1 MTITATS
8 GGGGGGSSNRRRRI
22 PCSRKIDDDELLV
35 MASSVHHQQQL
46 QHQLPL
52 PLPPMSTS
60 TPTQSLGAA
69 EADSDATDVNH
80 HQQGKKKRNNIT
92 PRKIVSRLFHG
103 GERRPYAADTVSAAD
118 CDDDDSDDDGGVDE
132 QYVNVE
138 MERIDS
144 ASPIDNKLT
153 VTNHYL
159 ESRTSVV
166 DVALPDATATAEH
179 DAVNNDIQA
188 VGGADIMNHNHRNY
202 HGNDHNHERHPDL
215 LLGHHS
221 VAYSVGSKFIEVK
234 LLDDNNHGEME
245 AAIPSM
251 AEDNENNVTEIDTHR
266 KERMIATGNEE
277 GGDGNNRGSENSNDV
292 KMDIDDDGN
301 IAPKQQQRTTRTLL
315 ECITGKASPG
325 GGKSN
330 AGSSGCDYLMCGSN
344 FPDDICALWS
354 QHHSTATSTAAA
366 CHEDRADISSEQNDV
381 ETMENV
387 IDNDEVAVEEDED
400 EEEEHQQLRKKR
412 DRLRRRRANTTKRA
426 KVDAKSLPDV
436 PAPIEL
442 PQVFIKRPNS
452 YGAISSS
459 IRSKDDNSHHNAI
472 VSMDEVRDTRQPD
485 EEEEE
490 KEPVV
495 AVNAAPGTARVED
508 GRPPMYLRSKS
519 ATATAY
525 RNTISGKSN
534 MGLQLSS
541 SGIEHGMVVPPF
553 GRSILPPQ
561 LLLRGRSLQ
570 LFSHTLDG
578 GSSSGLPPAFSL
590 SLQKQPTRG
599 ENEEKLNVVSSSSSE
614 ANLSSKDSDDAGV
627 DGGGSS
633 ATLAIS
639 SLTSF
644 YRERYLTL
652 CEEGKFHIRFLDT
665 YQGRNPNSTNGCTVI
680 APLMCV
686 QYFTSDGAEQ
696 HKNNDA
702 ASNPWND
709 GILDEVIN
717 HVIDDQ
723 AAAILTEVRNKLNL
737 EQDAFIIPSDV
748 HDHFI
753 TEGLLSTSQF
763 VGVCGGNILDD
774 LHVQA
779 LKSALLVSFCDELWK
794 NRKVAATFFFHGH
807 VIALHVV
814 GNGGGGG
821 GGGNGLENN
830 NQVSIELID
839 SLPDPE
845 TWLKRTNRR
854 QSSMSSYSSLDWNG
868 KERESLTQCN
878 SEDASDEWDR
888 LLGCDDG
895 ASGYDELPKNAIRV
909 RCTDVEQFDILIR
922 HYACS
927 KFTKEEQQFIDSTAW
942 DDNSGYCECSFDPR
956 VFQAFIWAEAE

>member
-1 MTITATS
+1 MTSTATS
-8 GGGGGGSSNRRRRI
+8 GGGGSSNRRRRI
-22 PCSRKIDDDELLV
+22 PCSRKIDYDEL
-35 MASSVHHQQQL
+35 MASSVHHDLEHQE
-46 QHQLPL
+46 QLP
-52 PLPPMSTS
+52 PLSTS
-60 TPTQSLGAA
+60 TQSRGAV
-69 EADSDATDVNH
+69 EADSDVTDVNH
-80 HQQGKKKRNNIT
+80 HQQRKKKRNNST
-92 PRKIVSRLFHG
+92 PRKIVSRLFRG
-103 GERRPYAADTVSAAD
+103 GKRRQYAADTVAAAD
-118 CDDDDSDDDGGVDE
+118 CDADNSDDDGGVDE
-132 QYVNVE
+132 HYVNVE
-138 MERIDS
+138 MERMDS
-144 ASPIDNKLT
+144 ASPIS
-153 VTNHYL
+153 NHYL

-166 DVALPDATATAEH
+166 DVARPDATAEH
-179 DAVNNDIQA
+179 DAVNNVQV
-188 VGGADIMNHNHRNY
+188 VGGADIMNRNHRNY
-202 HGNDHNHERHPDL
+202 HGNDNNHDRHQDL

-234 LLDDNNHGEME
+234 LLDDNNHDELE

-251 AEDNENNVTEIDTHR
+251 AEYNDNENNVTEIVSIR
-266 KERMIATGNEE
+266 KERMIATGKEIEGCIDE
-277 GGDGNNRGSENSNDV
+277 GGDFNDKGSENSNVV

-301 IAPKQQQRTTRTLL
+301 KAPQQQQQRTTRTFL
-315 ECITGKASPG
+315 ECITGKASAG
-325 GGKSN
+325 GGGSN
-330 AGSSGCDYLMCGSN
+330 SGSSGCDYFICGPAL
-344 FPDDICALWS
+344 PDDICALWS
-354 QHHSTATSTAAA
+354 HQSTATSSSAA
-366 CHEDRADISSEQNDV
+366 CHDDRADTSTEQDDV

-387 IDNDEVAVEEDED
+387 IDNDEDVVEEDED
-400 EEEEHQQLRKKR
+400 EEEEHQQHRKKR
-412 DRLRRRRANTTKRA
+412 DRLRRRRVKTTKRA

-442 PQVFIKRPNS
+442 PQVFIKRPGS
-452 YGAISSS
+452 YGASSS
-459 IRSKDDNSHHNAI
+459 SRSKDDNSHHNAI
-472 VSMDEVRDTRQPD
+472 VSMDEERDARQPD
-485 EEEEE
+485 QEETTLRHASATEGEE
-490 KEPVV
+490 KEDPVV
-495 AVNAAPGTARVED
+495 AIIAAPGTARVED
-508 GRPPMYLRSKS
+508 GRPPMYARSKS

-525 RNTISGKSN
+525 RNTISGKNN
-534 MGLQLSS
+534 MGVQMSS
-541 SGIEHGMVVPPF
+541 SGIEHGMIVPPF
-553 GRSILPPQ
+553 GRPIMPPQ

-570 LFSHTLDG
+570 LFPHTLDG
-578 GSSSGLPPAFSL
+578 RSSSGLPLAFSL
-590 SLQKQPTRG
+590 SLQKQPSRG
-599 ENEEKLNVVSSSSSE
+599 EDEEKLNVVSSSSSD
-614 ANLSSKDSDDAGV
+614 ANLSLKDGDDVGV
-627 DGGGSS
+627 DGGGNS
-633 ATLAIS
+633 ATLAIA

-686 QYFTSDGAEQ
+686 QYFTSDGAQQYE
-696 HKNNDA
+696 NTDA
-702 ASNPWND
+702 AVNPWND
-709 GILDEVIN
+709 GIPDEVIN

-723 AAAILTEVRNKLNL
+723 AAAILSEVRNKLNI

-748 HDHFI
+748 HDHFS

-794 NRKVAATFFFHGH
+794 NRKIAATFFFHGH

-814 GNGGGGG
+814 GNGGGDG

-854 QSSMSSYSSLDWNG
+854 QSSMSSYSSLDWND
-868 KERESLTQCN
+868 KERESLTQWN

-888 LLGCDDG
+888 LMGCDDG
-895 ASGYDELPKNAIRV
+895 ASDYDELPKNAIRV